1 MRIVITGPTGTI
13 GMALIHQCIKE
24 KKEVLAICRRNS
36 ANMKKI
42 PQSSCVT
49 IMEADLEELKDLAVP
64 DKKYDVFY
72 HLAWA
77 GTTGNDRNDMRLQLS
92 NISCSLAAVHL
103 AKRLGC
109 STFVGAGSQAEYGRL
124 EGKLTADTPA
134 LPESGYGMAKL
145 CAGQMSRAECRKLGL
160 KCIWIR
166 ILSVYGPFGSSNSMI
181 NGTLQKLLSGQS
193 ADFTPGDQIWDYL
206 YCEDAAKALCLAAQK
221 GKDGKVYV
229 LGSGKGRALKE
240 YIGILS
246 RAVTEATGHKADVR
260 MGAVPY
266 AENQIMHLEADI
278 SELVKDTGF
287 MPEITFEEG
296 IRRTIKAVYKETQHT
311 AEADKA

>member
-24 KKEVLAICRRNS
+24 KKEVLAICHRNS

-42 PQSSCVT
+42 PQSSYVT
-49 IMEADLEELKDLAVP
+49 VLEADLSELKDLVVP

-77 GTTGNDRNDMRLQLS
+77 GTTGNERNDMRLQLF
-92 NISCSLAAVHL
+92 NISCSLDAVHL

-109 STFVGAGSQAEYGRL
+109 STFVGAGSQAEYGRF

-134 LPESGYGMAKL
+134 FPENGYGMAKL
-145 CAGQMSRAECRKLGL
+145 CAGQMSRAECKKLGL
-160 KCIWIR
+160 KCIWVR
-166 ILSVYGPFGSSNSMI
+166 ILSVYGPFGSNNSMI
-181 NGTLQKLLSGQS
+181 NGTVQKLLSGQS
-193 ADFTPGDQIWDYL
+193 ADFTSGEQIWDYL
-206 YCEDAAKALCLAAQK
+206 YCEDAAKALSLAAQK

-240 YIGILS
+240 YIDILS
-246 RAVTEATGHKADVR
+246 KAVTEVTGRKADVR
-260 MGAVPY
+260 LGAVPY
-266 AENQIMHLEADI
+266 AENQIMHLEADV
-278 SELVKDTGF
+278 SELAKDTGF
-287 MPEITFEEG
+287 TPEIFFEEG
-296 IRRTIKAVYKETQHT
+296 VRRTIAAIYNEIQHT
-311 AEADKA
+311 TEAYKA